1 MKGNDYM
8 RQTKLQCLNRNGQL
22 SCSSLSFFITR
33 WLLECLLPQLSYV
46 VSKSSS
52 MSQERHDWSSVLTHP
67 SAWSLTS
74 FFFFFL
80 ILGSGPFQK
89 SLFNLLKY
97 CFCFMFCFWGHEA
110 FGILAPQPGV
120 EPALPA
126 LELEVL
132 TTGPPQKF
140 PLLLIYR
147 NL

>member
-1 MKGNDYM
+1 
-8 RQTKLQCLNRNGQL
+8 
-22 SCSSLSFFITR
+22 
-33 WLLECLLPQLSYV
+33 
-46 VSKSSS
+46 
-52 MSQERHDWSSVLTHP
+52 
-67 SAWSLTS
+67 
-74 FFFFFL
+74 
-80 ILGSGPFQK
+80 
-89 SLFNLLKY
+89 
-97 CFCFMFCFWGHEA
+97 MFCFWGHEA

>member
-1 MKGNDYM
+1 MTTWGKQSFSVWTGMASYHA
-8 RQTKLQCLNRNGQL
+8 LHCLSSIPGDCWNVY
-22 SCSSLSFFITR
+22 CPSSLTWSPIALACPR
-33 WLLECLLPQLSYV
+33 KDMIDLRYWLILVLGLSLL
-46 VSKSSS
+46 
-52 MSQERHDWSSVLTHP
+52 
-67 SAWSLTS
+67 
-74 FFFFFL
+74 FFFFL

-97 CFCFMFCFWGHEA
+97 CFCFMFCFLGLKA
-110 FGILAPQPGV
+110 FGILAPRPGM
-120 EPALPA
+120 EPTLPA